1 MKQQAQ
7 RHERS
12 PERGPLVTDLKR
24 MSRGQLVTASLAT
37 AAIAIAGPRVARA
50 QTTAKYALRIGTPG
64 SDSQAGAWYAQ
75 DFGFFAKNGIDAT
88 IDTIR
93 GSGAG
98 TVGAVL
104 GGTVDIGEA
113 DLVAISAAREHGISL
128 IVLAPSGT
136 YTTLSPTTVLVVA
149 KNSTIATPKDLEGKT
164 VAVLSLEGPAR
175 IATAAWIDKGGANLA
190 SVKFVEL
197 PPASMGSALERGT
210 IDAATLLEPSLSA
223 ASSQVKLLAKCY
235 DAIATRFTI
244 SAWFCNSTWQHENPL
259 AAKAFIEAM
268 HETNLWA
275 DQPQNHTQTGESLA
289 KHTSINPDIIP
300 KMARA
305 FYLDKFDPK
314 LAQPLIDAAVK
325 YKQLNA
331 SFPAQQLLQPLS

>member
-1 MKQQAQ
+1 
-7 RHERS
+7 
-12 PERGPLVTDLKR
+12 VTDLKR
-24 MSRGQLVTASLAT
+24 ISRAQLVKASLAT
-37 AAIAIAGPRVARA
+37 AALAVAPRIARA
-50 QTTAKYALRIGTPG
+50 QSPARFTLRIGTPG

-88 IDTIR
+88 VSVIR
-93 GSGAG
+93 GSGSG

-104 GGTVDIGEA
+104 GGAADIGEA

-128 IVLAPSGT
+128 VVLAPSGT
-136 YTTLSPTTVLVVA
+136 YTTVTPTTVLVVA
-149 KNSTIATPKDLEGKT
+149 KNSPIATPKDLEGKT

-197 PPASMGSALERGT
+197 PPASMASALERGT
-210 IDAATLLEPSLSA
+210 IDAATLLEPLLSA
-223 ASSQVKLLAKCY
+223 SSSQVKLLAKCY

-244 SAWFCNSTWQHENPL
+244 SAWFCNATWQQANPL
-259 AAKAFIEAM
+259 AARAFIEAM
-268 HETNLWA
+268 HETNQWA
-275 DQPQNHTQTGESLA
+275 DQVQNHAQTGESLA
-289 KHTSINPDIIP
+289 KHTSISPDIIP

-305 FYLDKFDPK
+305 YYLDKFDPK

-331 SFPAQQLLQPLS
+331 SFPARELLLPLS